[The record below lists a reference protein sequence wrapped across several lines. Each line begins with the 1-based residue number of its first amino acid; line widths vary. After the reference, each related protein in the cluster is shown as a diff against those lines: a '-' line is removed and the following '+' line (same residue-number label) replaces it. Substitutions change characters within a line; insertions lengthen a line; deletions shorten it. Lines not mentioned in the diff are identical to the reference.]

1 ECEKFIV
8 PTFKG
13 AEFLIPIKG
22 SSMQPKYNS
31 GDIVACK
38 KLPIDTFFQWNKVYV
53 LDTEQGALIKRI
65 SKGCDDEHLLIVSDN
80 PKYEPFQLHRSKIH
94 ALAVVMGVIRLE

>member
-1 ECEKFIV
+1 
-8 PTFKG
+8 
-13 AEFLIPIKG
+13 EFLIPIKG

-65 SKGCDDEHLLIVSDN
+65 DKGCDDEHLLIVSDN
-80 PKYEPFQLHRSKIH
+80 PKYSSFQLHRSKIH